1 MQTNIIAILG
11 LLKSNNVYGEGL
23 LLVLVLLLLHLANV
37 RWSIG
42 MLFSNKIIS
51 LETCIRYILAAHM

>member
-1 MQTNIIAILG
+1 MQTNVIAILG